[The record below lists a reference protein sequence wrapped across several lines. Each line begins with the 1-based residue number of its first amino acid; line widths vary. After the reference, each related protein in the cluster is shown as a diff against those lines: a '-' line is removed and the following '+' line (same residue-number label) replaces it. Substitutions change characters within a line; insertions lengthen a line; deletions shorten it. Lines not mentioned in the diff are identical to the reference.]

1 MENIPIEKKKPK
13 KKKKKDILSL
23 PEAKKIMPIDLSDL
37 ELNGREFR
45 YIAAYCTN
53 GFNQRKAYYEAGYK
67 GKTNAIADS
76 RASEIMGRDR
86 IQEAIKR
93 FMEVIIKPYRER
105 LEVLLLDTYYKRA
118 FYKITS
124 FFNEDGRIKELDE
137 IKEEDVIVI
146 DGVEESF
153 YGKNETRLVK
163 YKLADRSEA
172 LRILWD
178 YVFNIY
184 CKEGGS
190 SLPEESRKRIE
201 DIFNRKNDPTPE
213 GRKMIAFHNKG
224 GK

>member
-1 MENIPIEKKKPK
+1 MENLPIEKKKPK

-23 PEAKKIMPIDLSDL
+23 PEAKKLIPLDISDL
-37 ELNGREFR
+37 QLNGREFR
-45 YIAAYCTN
+45 YVAGYCTN

-76 RASEIMGRDR
+76 RASEIMSRDR

-118 FYKITS
+118 FYKVS
-124 FFNEDGRIKELDE
+124 DFYHEDGKRKELDE
-137 IKEEDVIVI
+137 IDKDLIVVI
-146 DGVEESF
+146 DGIEEKWKEGVKVVE
-153 YGKNETRLVK
+153 
-163 YKLADRSEA
+163 YKLGVRSES
-172 LRILWD
+172 LRTLWE
-178 YVFNIY
+178 YVFNVY
-184 CKEGGS
+184 RKEGGS

-201 DIFNRKNDPTPE
+201 DIFNRKNGLTQE
-213 GRKMIAFHNKG
+213 GRKMIPFHNKG